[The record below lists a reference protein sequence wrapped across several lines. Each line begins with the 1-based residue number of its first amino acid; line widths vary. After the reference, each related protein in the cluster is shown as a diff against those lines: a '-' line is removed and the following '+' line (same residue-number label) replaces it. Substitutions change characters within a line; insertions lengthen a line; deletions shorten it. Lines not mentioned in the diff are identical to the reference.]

1 MMLTDSPAFAV
12 GMMLAGLAA
21 GMIWY
26 GVRLKNR
33 RMPVSAAWI
42 AALIGPL
49 LALICAKACYLI
61 HDLGVNP
68 MEGSFEELTSFT
80 ADTFSF
86 AGGALGFIAG
96 TALAARRSGIRAYVS
111 ACKEA
116 D

>member
-42 AALIGPL
+42 AADR
-49 LALICAKACYLI
+49 KS
-61 HDLGVNP
+61 V
-68 MEGSFEELTSFT
+68 
-80 ADTFSF
+80 
-86 AGGALGFIAG
+86 
-96 TALAARRSGIRAYVS
+96 V
-111 ACKEA
+111 
-116 D
+116 

>member
-49 LALICAKACYLI
+49 LALICAKAGYLLR
-61 HDLGVNP
+61 DLG
-68 MEGSFEELTSFT
+68 GGLLTANGMRS
-80 ADTFSF
+80 
-86 AGGALGFIAG
+86 
-96 TALAARRSGIRAYVS
+96 RRSAPKSFPLS
-111 ACKEA
+111 AGA
-116 D
+116 PG